1 MMNTRTTTILA
12 LDAAWT
18 EHKPSGVALVQGRL
32 GTWSCLAVA
41 PSYDEFLALAR
52 AEKVTWSG
60 GVSHGSRPDVPR
72 LLKAAQEIA
81 GAAVD
86 LVTVDMP
93 IATIA
98 FDTRR
103 EADRAISREFG
114 AQGCSTHSPSS
125 GRPGKLGRDLT
136 SAFEAQGFQVATA
149 VTPISETGRLV
160 EVYPHP
166 ALLSLLGRNYR
177 VPYKVVKSNKYW
189 PERNVRQRIAALL
202 DEFGNIRDELAK
214 VFAPLQF
221 PLPAPQQVP
230 SLAALKPYE
239 DALDALVC
247 AWVGV
252 KYRQGNARAY
262 GDATAAIWCP
272 N

>member
-18 EHKPSGVALVQGRL
+18 DHNPSGVALVQGRADV
-32 GTWSCLAVA
+32 WRCLAVA
-41 PSYDEFLALAR
+41 PSYDEFLGLAR
-52 AEKVTWSG
+52 GGRVTWSE
-60 GVSHGSRPDVPR
+60 GVSRGSTPDVPG
-72 LLKAAQEIA
+72 LLQAAHQIA
-81 GAAVD
+81 GTAVD

-93 IATIA
+93 IATIE
-98 FDTRR
+98 FDARR

-114 AQGCSTHSPSS
+114 ARGCSTHSPSS
-125 GRPGKLGRDLT
+125 TRPGKLGANLT
-136 SAFEAQGFQVATA
+136 EAFVAQGFQVATA
-149 VTPISETGRLV
+149 ETSPAETGRLV

-166 ALLSLLGRNYR
+166 ALLSLLGRPSR
-177 VPYKVVKSNKYW
+177 VPYKVAKSKKYW
-189 PERNVRQRIAALL
+189 PDRDVGQRVTALL
-202 DEFGNIRDELAK
+202 GEFDAIHRAITQVFTSVEL
-214 VFAPLQF
+214 
-221 PLPAPQQVP
+221 PLPAPQAVP
-230 SLAALKPYE
+230 NLTALKRYE
-239 DALDALVC
+239 DAIDARVC